1 MALAANV
8 IDIRNWRKPI
18 RRESIPPV
26 APDAM
31 MARLQ
36 SAFRQR
42 MTIPRQLE
50 PALAAALDHILRHAG
65 SMVRPRIVYR
75 LAHAFPLPEEAA
87 LDLAIALEYFHTASL
102 IFDDLPCMDNAVM
115 RRGAPCVHVAFG
127 EAVAILAALAL
138 INRAYALAWRAI
150 ASCPRGF
157 RKPAEEYLE
166 KHLGVL
172 GLLNGQSL
180 DLNYSRLPHTLDST
194 ERVAR
199 GKTVSLISLTLVLP
213 ALAGGASSRELQ
225 LLDRV
230 STFWGLSYQIVDDL
244 KDVLESP
251 SNAGKTAGRDE
262 FLDRPNTA
270 LAIGVPAAIERLT
283 RLLRAGDRSLDAL
296 IALRPALA
304 FLREFRGTLQDELD
318 RVIESTGSVAVEVSR

>member
-1 MALAANV
+1 MASFANV
-8 IDIRNWRKPI
+8 IDIQNWRRPI
-18 RRESIPPV
+18 RRELIPPA
-26 APDAM
+26 APDAIL
-31 MARLQ
+31 ARLQ

-42 MTIPRQLE
+42 MTIPGHLE
-50 PALAAALDHILRHAG
+50 PVLAAALEYVLRHAG

-102 IFDDLPCMDNAVM
+102 IFDDLPCMDNAAM

-150 ASCPRGF
+150 ALCPQPA
-157 RKPAEEYLE
+157 RKPAEEFLE

-180 DLNYSRLPHTLDST
+180 DLNYSGVPHTLHST

-213 ALAGGASSRELQ
+213 ALAGGASVRELQ

-230 STFWGLSYQIVDDL
+230 SNFWGLSYQIVDDL
-244 KDVLESP
+244 KDVLESS
-251 SNAGKTAGRDE
+251 SNAGKTAGRDQ
-262 FLDRPNTA
+262 FLDRPNIA
-270 LAIGVPAAIERLT
+270 LAIGVPAAVERLM

-304 FLREFRGTLQDELD
+304 FLREFRGTLQEELNRITETAD
-318 RVIESTGSVAVEVSR
+318 AVPVEITR